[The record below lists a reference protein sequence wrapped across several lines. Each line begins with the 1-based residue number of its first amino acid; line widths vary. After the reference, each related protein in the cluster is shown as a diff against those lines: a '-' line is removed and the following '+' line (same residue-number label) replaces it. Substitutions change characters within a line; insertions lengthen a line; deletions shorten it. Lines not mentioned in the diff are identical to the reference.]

1 MDGFVD
7 GLTGL
12 GLGGIIALAGVVWKI
27 MPNLRRIS
35 HFLDDLMGEAAR
47 PGVPA
52 SPGILERLADVEVRR
67 APRVCGEETLKG
79 CDKNHSS
86 DD

>member
-1 MDGFVD
+1 MDSFID

-12 GLGGIIALAGVVWKI
+12 GLGGIIALVGVVWKI

-52 SPGILERLADVEVRR
+52 SPGILERLADVEARLGKV
-67 APRVCGEETLKG
+67 EETLKG
-79 CDKNHSS
+79 CDKNHGSN
-86 DD
+86 D

>member
-1 MDGFVD
+1 MDGFID

-12 GLGGIIALAGVVWKI
+12 GLGSIIALVGVVWKI

-52 SPGILERLADVEVRR
+52 SPGILERLADVEVRLGK
-67 APRVCGEETLKG
+67 VEETLRG

>member
-1 MDGFVD
+1 MDGFID

-12 GLGGIIALAGVVWKI
+12 GLGGIIAIAGVVWKI
-27 MPNLRRIS
+27 MPTLRRIS

-52 SPGILERLADVEVRR
+52 SPGILERLADVEAR
-67 APRVCGEETLKG
+67 PGKGEATLKG
-79 CDKNHSS
+79 LDKNHTRNT
-86 DD
+86 

>member
-1 MDGFVD
+1 MDGFID

-12 GLGGIIALAGVVWKI
+12 GLGGIIALVGVVWKI

-52 SPGILERLADVEVRR
+52 APGILERLADVESRLGKV
-67 APRVCGEETLKG
+67 EETLRG

-86 DD
+86 ND

>member
-1 MDGFVD
+1 MDGFID

-52 SPGILERLADVEVRR
+52 SPGILERLADVEARLGKV
-67 APRVCGEETLKG
+67 EETLKG
-79 CDKNHSS
+79 CDENHSS

>member
-1 MDGFVD
+1 
-7 GLTGL
+7 
-12 GLGGIIALAGVVWKI
+12 
-27 MPNLRRIS
+27 
-35 HFLDDLMGEAAR
+35 MGEAAR

-52 SPGILERLADVEVRR
+52 SPGILERLADVEARLGKV
-67 APRVCGEETLKG
+67 EETLKG

>member
-1 MDGFVD
+1 MTGFID

-12 GLGGIIALAGVVWKI
+12 GLGGIIALAGVVWKV

-52 SPGILERLADVEVRR
+52 SPGILERLADVETRLGKV
-67 APRVCGEETLKG
+67 EETLKG
-79 CDKNHSS
+79 RDKNNSS

>member
-52 SPGILERLADVEVRR
+52 SPGILERLADVEDRLGKV
-67 APRVCGEETLKG
+67 EETLKG
-79 CDKNHSS
+79 RDKNHSDS
-86 DD
+86 D

>member
-52 SPGILERLADVEVRR
+52 SPGILERLADVETRLGKV
-67 APRVCGEETLKG
+67 EETLKG

>member
-1 MDGFVD
+1 MDSFVD

-12 GLGGIIALAGVVWKI
+12 GVGGIIALVGVVWKI

-52 SPGILERLADVEVRR
+52 SPGILERLADVEARLGKV
-67 APRVCGEETLKG
+67 EETLKG
-79 CDKNHSS
+79 RDKNHSS
-86 DD
+86 DN